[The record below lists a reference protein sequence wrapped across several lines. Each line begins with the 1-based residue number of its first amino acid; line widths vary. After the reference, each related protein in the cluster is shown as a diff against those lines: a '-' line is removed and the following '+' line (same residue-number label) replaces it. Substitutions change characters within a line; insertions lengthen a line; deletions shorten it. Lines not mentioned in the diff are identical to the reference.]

1 MNVNLPRHYP
11 RPAIF
16 KTPKKLKLFLSYGL
30 LILVTLVIMT
40 PIIWLLITSLK
51 KNTEYLSYPI
61 TLLPAVPQWNN
72 YAQVFD
78 PIYTFLIHTGMTLFL
93 ATMYSILCVFSSAL
107 VGYAFARYR
116 DVKANQTMF
125 GFVIALLIIPSIVTI
140 IPSFMIFSKLHLT
153 GTYWPWVLWG
163 VSGAPYHIFLFRQ
176 FFLTFP
182 KELEDAAEVD
192 GCTPFETFWR
202 IFLPNAKAAI
212 ATSFI
217 LNFIGVWGDWL
228 TPRIYLKVNN
238 TTIGV
243 IVNNVFKNQAGQ
255 FLTTLTIAGIVIY
268 TLPMILI
275 FFIGQRYIL
284 KGVVTSGLAG
294 R

>member
-1 MNVNLPRHYP
+1 MKS
-11 RPAIF
+11 
-16 KTPKKLKLFLSYGL
+16 KTARNTRNFITYSGL
-30 LILVTLVIMT
+30 LLIGFILLL

-51 KNTEYLSYPI
+51 RDIEYLTYPI
-61 TLLPAVPQWNN
+61 VLFPKILQFTN
-72 YAQVFD
+72 YREVFN
-78 PIYTFLIHTGMTLFL
+78 PIYTYLSHTANTVFL
-93 ATMYSILCVFSSAL
+93 AVLYSTLSVFTSSM
-107 VGYAFARYR
+107 VGFGFARYR
-116 DVKANQTMF
+116 DVKASHTLF
-125 GFVIALLIIPSIVTI
+125 GFVIAMLIIPTIVTV
-140 IPSFMIFSKLHLT
+140 IPTFMIFAKIHLT
-153 GTYWPWVLWG
+153 GKYWPWVFWG
-163 VSGAPYHIFLFRQ
+163 LAGAPYHIFLFRQ

-192 GCTPFETFWR
+192 GCSPFQIYWR
-202 IFLPNAKAAI
+202 IFIPNSSAAI
-212 ATSFI
+212 ATSYI

-228 TPRIYLKVNN
+228 TPRIYLNVDN

-243 IVNNVFKNQAGQ
+243 IIGQIFKNPSGQ
-255 FLTTLTIAGIVIY
+255 FLTTLTISGIVIY

>member
-1 MNVNLPRHYP
+1 MNTATSPSSSTVMISKAARRRKN
-11 RPAIF
+11 IF
-16 KTPKKLKLFLSYGL
+16 IYIL
-30 LILVTLVIMT
+30 LILVAFLLIT

-51 KNTEYLSYPI
+51 RNVEYLTYPI
-61 TLLPAVPQWNN
+61 VLFPAIPQFSN
-72 YAQVFD
+72 YAEVFN
-78 PIYTFLIHTGMTLFL
+78 PIYTYLSHTLNTIFL
-93 ATMYSILCVFSSAL
+93 ATMFSTLTVITSSM
-107 VGYAFARYR
+107 VGYGFSRYR
-116 DVKANQTMF
+116 DVKASHTLF
-125 GFVIALLIIPSIVTI
+125 GFVIAMLIIPAIVTI
-140 IPSFMIFSKLHLT
+140 IPTFMIFAKIHLT
-153 GTYWPWVLWG
+153 GKYWPWVFWG
-163 VSGAPYHIFLFRQ
+163 LAGSPYHIFLFRQ

-192 GCTPFETFWR
+192 GCTPFQIFWR
-202 IFLPNAKAAI
+202 IFMPNSSAAI

-217 LNFIGVWGDWL
+217 LNFIYVWGDWL
-228 TPRIYLKVNN
+228 TPRIYLNVDN

-243 IVNNVFKNQAGQ
+243 IIGNIFKNPSGQ
-255 FLTTLTIAGIVIY
+255 FLTTLTISGIVIY

>member
-1 MNVNLPRHYP
+1 MRTSAPGLYSRL
-11 RPAIF
+11 AI
-16 KTPKKLKLFLSYGL
+16 PKKTKTLKSFPAYILLF
-30 LILVTLVIMT
+30 LVTLILMI
-40 PIIWLLITSLK
+40 PIVWLLITSLK
-51 KNTEYLSYPI
+51 KNIEYLSYPI
-61 TLLPAVPQWNN
+61 KILPAVAQWNN
-72 YAQVFD
+72 YVQVFD
-78 PIYTFLIHTGMTLFL
+78 PIYTFFRHGVLTFYLALIF
-93 ATMYSILCVFSSAL
+93 SILTVVTSAL

-116 DVKANQTMF
+116 DVKANDTLF

-140 IPSFMIFSKLHLT
+140 IPSFMIFAKLHLT
-153 GTYWPWVLWG
+153 GTYWPWVIWG
-163 VSGAPYHIFLFRQ
+163 LGGSSYHIFLFRQ

-192 GCTPFETFWR
+192 GCTAFGTFWR

-217 LNFIGVWGDWL
+217 LNFISVWGDWL
-228 TPRIYLKVNN
+228 TPRIYLKADN
-238 TTIGV
+238 TTLGV
-243 IVNNVFKNQAGQ
+243 LVNTIFKNQSGQ

-268 TLPMILI
+268 TLPIIII

-284 KGVVTSGLAG
+284 KGVVTSGLSG